1 MSKSKI
7 NIVAALRNGNNRQAI
22 EALYQ
27 AYPGISKFIRRN
39 GGDEFD
45 ARDVFQD
52 ALLILY
58 RNAQKPDFQLS
69 CAPGTYL
76 YSVSRF
82 LWKDILKKK
91 NKEQQL
97 SKELKEENRFD
108 LDIECLQ
115 EQQLKSKK
123 LASIM
128 QQLGDKCKMLLQ
140 AYYYQK
146 MSMKDI
152 AAQFEYSSVNSA
164 KTQKYKCIE
173 RAKKLAT
180 HPIPTSSNL

>member
-1 MSKSKI
+1 MSTTTVD
-7 NIVAALRNGNNRQAI
+7 IVAALRKGNNRTAI
-22 EALYQ
+22 QELYQ
-27 AYPGISKFIRRN
+27 SYPSISKFIRRN

-52 ALLILY
+52 ALLVLY
-58 RNAQKPDFQLS
+58 RNAQKNDFKLT

-82 LWKDILKKK
+82 LWKDVLKKR
-91 NKEQQL
+91 NKQV
-97 SKELKEENRFD
+97 ELTKS
-108 LDIECLQ
+108 LQPCVAIEDEIEKHQ
-115 EQQLKSKK
+115 EQQIQAKK
-123 LASIM
+123 LATVLN
-128 QQLGDKCKMLLQ
+128 QLGDKCKLLLQ

-152 AAQFEYSSVNSA
+152 AAQFDYSSVNSA

-173 RAKKLAT
+173 RAKKIAAN
-180 HPIPTSSNL
+180 PITSPSKF